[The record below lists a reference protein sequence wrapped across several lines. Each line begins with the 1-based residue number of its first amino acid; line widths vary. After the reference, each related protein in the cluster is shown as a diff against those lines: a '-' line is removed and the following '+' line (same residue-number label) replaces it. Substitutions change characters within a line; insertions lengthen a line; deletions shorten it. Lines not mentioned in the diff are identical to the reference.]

1 MNQSEIEAKR
11 RNRRQARENLASKA
25 RLVLILLLIGW
36 ERGTYFAG
44 QSQSEVKQNQS
55 KGEITFDTQLKSA
68 LMVFSLLNWIQFAH
82 EA

>member
-44 QSQSEVKQNQS
+44 QSQSEVKQNQLA
-55 KGEITFDTQLKSA
+55 KMK
-68 LMVFSLLNWIQFAH
+68 LLSTLSWNPL
-82 EA
+82 